1 MVAWEAAFADP
12 RLPRL
17 TTDEYERAVIEV
29 SRLSPLAPIDA
40 SSYAEF
46 VDALAPGVDGV
57 FVVATPYRATFLPA
71 VWTKLPE
78 PRLFA
83 GLLWNKAGL
92 PAGYW
97 PPDIA
102 VYRYGTE
109 RFGRPAGQRTSP
121 E

>member
-1 MVAWEAAFADP
+1 MPSVMIGELVEEVRGWEGVRLRPLFGWRGFMVGRLVFGCCHP
-12 RLPRL
+12 R
-17 TTDEYERAVIEV
+17 EE
-29 SRLSPLAPIDA
+29 PL
-40 SSYAEF
+40 
-46 VDALAPGVDGV
+46 
-57 FVVATPYRATFLPA
+57 R